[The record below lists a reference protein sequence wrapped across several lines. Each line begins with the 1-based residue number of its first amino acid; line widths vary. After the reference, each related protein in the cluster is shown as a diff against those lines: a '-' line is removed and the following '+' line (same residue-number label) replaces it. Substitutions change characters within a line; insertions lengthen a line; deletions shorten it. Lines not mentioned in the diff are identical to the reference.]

1 MIRHMSRHHIAS
13 DHATRSR
20 AIRPVLAAQ
29 LPLPCLEGCG
39 RLVQPGEKWHIA
51 HIIPAALG
59 GRTTLENVG
68 VAHAHCNHSAGAKL
82 GNAIAA
88 RAARTTSGIRAW

>member
-1 MIRHMSRHHIAS
+1 MSRHHVAS
-13 DHATRSR
+13 NHATLSR

-39 RLVQPGEKWHIA
+39 RLVQSGEKWHIA
-51 HIIPAALG
+51 HIVPAALG
-59 GRTTLENVG
+59 GRTELSNVG
-68 VAHAHCNHSAGAKL
+68 VAHARCNHSSGAKL

-88 RAARTTSGIRAW
+88 RAAAASSGIRAW

>member
-1 MIRHMSRHHIAS
+1 MSRHHIAS

-82 GNAIAA
+82 GNAI
-88 RAARTTSGIRAW
+88 RMRVERTASGIRAW

>member
-1 MIRHMSRHHIAS
+1 MSRHHVAS
-13 DHATRSR
+13 DHATRAR

-39 RLVQPGEKWHIA
+39 RLVMPGQKWHIA
-51 HIIPAALG
+51 HIVPAALG

-68 VAHAHCNHSAGAKL
+68 VAHAGCNQSSGAKL
-82 GNAIAA
+82 GNAITA
-88 RAARTTSGIRAW
+88 RQRATTNGIRAW